1 MIKSIWGHT
10 IVKNEERFLW
20 FAVTSVI
27 DYLDKLLL
35 WDTGSTDKT
44 IEIIELLKK
53 TYPDKIEFKEI
64 GSVDPE
70 QFTKARQE
78 MLEKTDSDWFM
89 ILDGDEVWW
98 QNSIQRVVKTI
109 NEENLESIVSP
120 YYNIVG
126 DIYHYQDKHAANYTI
141 DSVTDFINI
150 RAVNRNISGLHFEK
164 PHGQQ
169 GLYDGSGVLIQN
181 RPKKYRSFVDAPY
194 IHFTNIVRS
203 KNRKHDLKVPKRDIK
218 LKHDLGK
225 AFPKDFKYPEVFYL
239 NKPDEVPNVWKRR
252 STSYIARSLLLLP
265 LKAIRRRLIKKV
277 GY

>member
-1 MIKSIWGHT
+1 MSKLIWGHT

-53 TYPDKIEFKEI
+53 TYPNKIEFKEI
-64 GSVDPE
+64 GSVNPE

-78 MLEKTDSDWFM
+78 MLEKTDSDWFV

-98 QNSIQRVVKTI
+98 QDSIKKVVKII

-141 DSVTDFINI
+141 DGVTDFINI
-150 RAVNRNISGLHFEK
+150 RAVNRKILGLHFEK

-169 GLYDGSGVLIQN
+169 GLYDEKGVLIQN
-181 RPKKYRSFVDAPY
+181 RYIKYRKFVDAPY

-203 KNRKHDLKVPKRDIK
+203 KTRKHDLKVPKRDIK

-225 AFPKDFKYPEVFYL
+225 SFPKGFKYPEVFYL
-239 NKPDEVPNVWKRR
+239 NKPDEVPDVWKRR
-252 STSYIARSLLLLP
+252 SVNYIVRSLLLLP
-265 LKAIRRRLIKKV
+265 FKAVRRRLIKKV